1 MQDINF
7 VMSRVM
13 VIGIGPTPLE
23 KSARKVYAPGLRLWN
38 FIQVLR
44 NEQIEVVVAEAL
56 FGEENVEVSSER
68 KHIGGVPIT
77 WYTLSLDP
85 EKASRQIRDILSKE
99 RVDGIIATTE
109 LMNAAVALSEVDLPK
124 WFDFNG
130 DPMAERQLQA
140 YVYGSDAGLLAQ
152 WELMLPALISG
163 DHFSTCSKAQKFA
176 LIGQLS
182 VCGRLN
188 KTTARHDLVDVLP
201 PGPTHTELRPQSQ
214 KKVIRG
220 RVVAE
225 EDFVVLWTGGYN
237 TWTDVDTLFKGLEY
251 AMARDDTIRYVST
264 GGAIRGHDER
274 TFERF
279 REMVANSPYK
289 ERFYFADWV
298 ELAELPGYYYESDVA
313 INIDSFSYEA
323 LLGCRN
329 RLFDWIIAGL
339 PVITTTMSE
348 VTLLLAEKNLVASF
362 PVGDERALG
371 ELLLDV
377 AHNKQLYKERAI
389 RAREFLLTEYTNDRL
404 LAPLVRWAKNPKRAP
419 DIIIRD
425 DDTLQNTLMK
435 AQQNMLKQGKELE
448 SLQERVDNLE
458 ARLRR
463 IEGSRLF
470 RIINKFKKF

>member
-1 MQDINF
+1 MTRI
-7 VMSRVM
+7 M

-23 KSARKVYAPGLRLWN
+23 KSAKKVYAPGLRLWN
-38 FIQVLR
+38 FIQVLLKAQV
-44 NEQIEVVVAEAL
+44 EIITGEAR
-56 FGEENVEVSSER
+56 FGELDVDASKETKNINGR
-68 KHIGGVPIT
+68 AIT

-85 EKASRQIRDILSKE
+85 KKASLQIKEILTQEKP
-99 RVDGIIATTE
+99 DGIISTTE
-109 LMNAAVALSEVDLPK
+109 VMNAAVALSEVDVPR

-140 YVYGSDAGLLAQ
+140 YVYGSDAGLLGQ

-163 DHFSTCSKAQKFA
+163 DHFSTCSRAQKFA

-188 KTTARHDLVDVLP
+188 KTTAGYDLVDVLP
-201 PGPTHTELRPQSQ
+201 PGPPYTELPPPAQ

-220 RVVAE
+220 KVVSDD
-225 EDFVVLWTGGYN
+225 DFVVLWTGGYN
-237 TWTDVDTLFKGLEY
+237 TWTDVKTLFKGLEY
-251 AMARDDTIRYVST
+251 AMARDNTIRYVST
-264 GGAIRGHDER
+264 GGAIKGHDEL

-279 REMVANSPYK
+279 RQMVEGSPYK

-298 ELAELPGYYYESDVA
+298 ELAELPNYYYESDVA

-329 RLFDWIIAGL
+329 RLFDWILAGL
-339 PVITTTMSE
+339 PIITTAISE
-348 VTLLLAEKNLVASF
+348 ITVLLTEKNLVASF
-362 PVGDERALG
+362 PVGDEKALG
-371 ELLLDV
+371 ELLLEI
-377 AHNKQLYKERAI
+377 AHNKQLYKERALK
-389 RAREFLLTEYTNDRL
+389 AREFLLTEYTNDRL
-404 LAPLVRWAKNPKRAP
+404 LAPLVRWAKNPAYAP
-419 DIIIRD
+419 DNLHGD
-425 DDTLQNTLMK
+425 KLQNTLLK
-435 AQQNMLKQGKELE
+435 AQQNILTQGKELE
-448 SLQERVDNLE
+448 TLQEKLNNLE